1 MIKVAESKHYIICKE
16 YETVFLLRKRSEK
29 VIAKIGDFY
38 GDVEKAIIAPSE
50 KYCVMAGCGIILY
63 YLRPPFVSYRYGK
76 KTDQWK
82 EWYRDGNV
90 WIEDIAL
97 QGDILIARTE
107 TGEERRIPLESHS

>member
-1 MIKVAESKHYIICKE
+1 MP
-16 YETVFLLRKRSEK
+16 R
-29 VIAKIGDFY
+29 IG
-38 GDVEKAIIAPSE
+38 
-50 KYCVMAGCGIILY
+50 M
-63 YLRPPFVSYRYGK
+63 GK